1 VDYLFQKLTQ
11 THLDS
16 VFLIAQE
23 SLKEAWS
30 KADYQTLL
38 SHPQGENW
46 GFFEGETLVG
56 FLLVLHI
63 QNQADLIAVV
73 VKKEKRG
80 KGLGFLLL
88 EEFKKRIK
96 PESVFLEVDKDNIP
110 AVRLYLKAGFQVQG
124 LRKKYY
130 QGTRDAWSMKWS
142 AQSAL

>member
-11 THLDS
+11 ANLES

-38 SHPQGENW
+38 SHPQSEHS
-46 GFFEGETLVG
+46 GFFEGKTLVG
-56 FLLVLHI
+56 FLLALNI
-63 QNQADLIAVV
+63 QKQADLIAVV

-80 KGLGFLLL
+80 QGIGFLLL
-88 EEFKKRIK
+88 EEFKKRVN
-96 PESVFLEVDKDNIP
+96 PESIFLEVDKDNVP
-110 AVRLYLKAGFQVQG
+110 AVRLYFKAGFQVQG

-130 QGTRDAWSMKWS
+130 QGTRDAWSMKWTS
-142 AQSAL
+142 QDVS